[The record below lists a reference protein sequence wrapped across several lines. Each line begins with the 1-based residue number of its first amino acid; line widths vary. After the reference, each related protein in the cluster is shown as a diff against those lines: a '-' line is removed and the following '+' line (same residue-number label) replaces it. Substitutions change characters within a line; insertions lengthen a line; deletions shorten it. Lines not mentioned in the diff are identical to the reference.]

1 MEERKYSQAE
11 YIFKYSKVIVLWII
25 LAVVIGIACGFTG
38 ALFYNGV
45 AGATSLR
52 LENPWLLYA
61 LPLAGIAIVGIYK
74 ALNLEGKGTDT
85 VIEKVRDG
93 TPLRIALL
101 PAIFIGT
108 ILTHLCGGSAGREG
122 AALQIGGC
130 LGNGIGRVTRLSSSD
145 LKIATM
151 TGMAAFF
158 SAIFGTP
165 LTATIF
171 VVMFVNVG
179 TLHEMAI
186 FPCFL
191 ASWTAIWISEKF
203 GVQAMHFDI
212 APPEP
217 EPFMMLRMIVFGILC
232 GLVSTLM
239 CGAFHGAGKLYER
252 VFKNSFIRVIAG
264 GLLVILLTFI
274 VGTRDYNGAGT
285 EVIARAIE
293 NGEAFP
299 AAFLL
304 KILFTAVTLGA
315 GYKGGEIVPTF
326 FIGATFGCVIGPLL
340 GIPAGFAAAVGM
352 VVMFAGATNTL
363 IAPMFLAVEVF
374 GISNLHL
381 FAAAGVM
388 SYICSGYN
396 GLYSSQNIRFSKL
409 HSGEVNIRTNHND
422 RVDFGLPSLS
432 LKQKK
437 QKQQK
442 QNEPDDKAADGEAD
456 QIE

>member
-1 MEERKYSQAE
+1 MEERKFSQAE
-11 YIFKYSKVIVLWII
+11 YIFKYAKAIVLWII
-25 LAVVIGIACGFTG
+25 EAVAIGIACGFTG
-38 ALFYNGV
+38 ALFNKGV
-45 AGATSLR
+45 VGATDLR
-52 LENPWLLYA
+52 LRYPWLLYF
-61 LPLAGIAIVGIYK
+61 LPLAGVAIVGIYK
-74 ALNLEGKGTDT
+74 GFKLEGKGTDT
-85 VIEKVRDG
+85 VIEKVREG
-93 TPLRIALL
+93 SPLRIALL
-101 PAIFIGT
+101 PAIFTGT

-130 LGNGIGRVTRLSSSD
+130 LGNGIGRVTKLSSSD

-191 ASWTAIWISEKF
+191 ASWSALWISEQF
-203 GVQAMHFDI
+203 GVQPMHFDI
-212 APPEP
+212 TQPEP
-217 EPFMMLRMIVFGILC
+217 EPFIMLRMIVFGILC

-239 CGAFHGAGKLYER
+239 CGAYHGADKLYGR
-252 VFKNSFIRVIAG
+252 LFKNSFVRIIVG
-264 GLLVILLTFI
+264 GALVIVLTLI
-274 VGTRDYNGAGT
+274 VGTRDYNGTGV
-285 EVIARAIE
+285 EVIGRAIE
-293 NGEAFP
+293 QGEAVP

-304 KILFTAVTLGA
+304 KILFTAVTLEA
-315 GYKGGEIVPTF
+315 GFKGGEIVPTF

-363 IAPMFLAVEVF
+363 IAPMFLAIEVF

-381 FAAAGVM
+381 FAIAGAM

-409 HSGEVNIRTNHND
+409 RSEEVNIRTNHND
-422 RVDFGLPSLS
+422 RVDFSLPIW
-432 LKQKK
+432 KK
-437 QKQQK
+437 SGGG
-442 QNEPDDKAADGEAD
+442 PDRGGGNKDE
-456 QIE
+456 QE